1 MIHQKDLRLGD
12 LVQITVDLPE
22 YKQGD
27 TFVVIDIS
35 EVYVYI
41 GLRSPSESDCRP
53 DMYTIRDHIE
63 GIHLTPEILE
73 KNGGWKKSKASDRTL
88 LYYKDEVYIQY
99 DMSDMFFYFADFEY
113 RDSIIELKY
122 IHQLQH
128 LLFGLGLDSE
138 FELDMPSWR
147 DGKYCTKI
155 NRQDK

>member
-27 TFVVIDIS
+27 IFIVIDIS
-35 EVYVYI
+35 EVYI

-73 KNGGWKKSKASDRTL
+73 KNGFEMREGTVVYAKYRLSLKPL
-88 LYYKDEVYIQY
+88 EDEKGYQVGLG
-99 DMSDMFFYFADFEY
+99 SLRFFYVKVKIVKYVHEFQHILWALGEDEN
-113 RDSIIELKY
+113 LK
-122 IHQLQH
+122 I
-128 LLFGLGLDSE
+128 
-138 FELDMPSWR
+138 
-147 DGKYCTKI
+147 
-155 NRQDK
+155 

>member
-27 TFVVIDIS
+27 TFVVIDIC
-35 EVYVYI
+35 EIYI

-73 KNGGWKKSKASDRTL
+73 KNGFEMREGTVVYMKNRLALKPL
-88 LYYKDEVYIQY
+88 EDEKGYQVGLG
-99 DMSDMFFYFADFEY
+99 SLHLFYVKVK
-113 RDSIIELKY
+113 IVKY
-122 IHQLQH
+122 VHELQH
-128 LLFGLGLDSE
+128 ILWALGEDANL
-138 FELDMPSWR
+138 
-147 DGKYCTKI
+147 KI
-155 NRQDK
+155 

>member
-27 TFVVIDIS
+27 IFIVIDIS
-35 EVYVYI
+35 EVYI

-73 KNGGWKKSKASDRTL
+73 KNGFEMREGTVVYMKNRLALKPLEDEKGYQVGLGSLRT
-88 LYYKDEVYIQY
+88 
-99 DMSDMFFYFADFEY
+99 FYVKVK
-113 RDSIIELKY
+113 IVKY
-122 IHQLQH
+122 VHQLQH
-128 LLFGLGLDSE
+128 ILWALGEDANLK
-138 FELDMPSWR
+138 M
-147 DGKYCTKI
+147 
-155 NRQDK
+155 